1 MILPGCVGAGDGVV
15 WPTPGLI
22 YGDGVVDG
30 AFGLYVGTCVGGLNG
45 IYGVGFWETHTT
57 DWQQKSLGSWVR
69 EHWGGSAAGR
79 LPHLKYNFLFILD
92 WILINT
98 INFISLKKIEK
109 YFTALEY
116 NG

>member
-1 MILPGCVGAGDGVV
+1 MERVLFFMILPGCVGAGDGVV
-15 WPTPGLI
+15 WPTPGVI

-30 AFGLYVGTCVGGLNG
+30 AFGLYVGTFVGGLNG

-79 LPHLKYNFLFILD
+79 LPHLKYNFFYYLGLD
-92 WILINT
+92 IDRHNQFHFL
-98 INFISLKKIEK
+98 
-109 YFTALEY
+109 
-116 NG
+116 

>member
-15 WPTPGLI
+15 WPTPGVI

-30 AFGLYVGTCVGGLNG
+30 AFGLYVGACVPGLNG

-69 EHWGGSAAGR
+69 EHWGGSAAGK
-79 LPHLKYNFLFILD
+79 LPHLKYNFFNYYLGLNIDRHNKFH
-92 WILINT
+92 
-98 INFISLKKIEK
+98 FLKKK
-109 YFTALEY
+109 LY
-116 NG
+116 NILQH